1 MHHEIFTPKL
11 LSTAM
16 PGIGTHMIDHQWTK
30 VEMEEESPKSPDAQ
44 KTLKSLHLTMIFLS
58 NSLH

>member
-11 LSTAM
+11 LSTVT

-30 VEMEEESPKSPDAQ
+30 VEMEEESPKSPEAQ

>member
-30 VEMEEESPKSPDAQ
+30 VEMEDESPKSPEAQ
-44 KTLKSLHLTMIFLS
+44 KPKRP
-58 NSLH
+58 

>member
-11 LSTAM
+11 LSTAT

-30 VEMEEESPKSPDAQ
+30 VEMEEESPKSPEAQ
-44 KTLKSLHLTMIFLS
+44 KTLKSLHLTR
-58 NSLH
+58 